1 MSKPKPPTPANDHLA
16 AFGKTDDLDRLTDA
30 EIQAR
35 LDATGETLMRA
46 LDLRILRTREE
57 TMALLEARAQGP
69 VLSVGTQPPA
79 CPWRP
84 FFRLPGEGP
93 GAPSEVH
100 QGSWRRGVSPIRER
114 SKHPVI
120 PATRAGMTAEK
131 EIFVPA

>member
-57 TMALLEARAQGP
+57 TMALLEARA
-69 VLSVGTQPPA
+69 
-79 CPWRP
+79 RKD
-84 FFRLPGEGP
+84 
-93 GAPSEVH
+93 
-100 QGSWRRGVSPIRER
+100 R
-114 SKHPVI
+114 S
-120 PATRAGMTAEK
+120 
-131 EIFVPA
+131 

>member
-57 TMALLEARAQGP
+57 TMALLEARA
-69 VLSVGTQPPA
+69 
-79 CPWRP
+79 
-84 FFRLPGEGP
+84 
-93 GAPSEVH
+93 
-100 QGSWRRGVSPIRER
+100 RRDR
-114 SKHPVI
+114 S
-120 PATRAGMTAEK
+120 
-131 EIFVPA
+131 